1 MGTNTKM
8 DRVTRDISVRKM
20 LALNEFIGTDE
31 SFERPLGCWSPSDHN
46 SYLESVWSRDNANP
60 IVVSNNNESRQFS
73 QNIGNT
79 SSQNYF
85 NTQLSQNNKFTSIDG
100 QHRRNAIK
108 EFVKGDRNF
117 TGIAEDHEGNKQFF
131 RSVHFKDLPEQFQ
144 DSFMESEIVW
154 QEYTLTRSQM
164 SVLWR
169 RINSGATPTAQQMRN
184 AIQTPIAAWTR
195 SMASNYKDLWSYVYT
210 SSSRMQAHELV
221 TKTYTHIDNTSNGVK
236 REKLDALYIKGE
248 GETSF
253 SAAYSTYVRDATEQV
268 VQKLKQVV
276 TSKAKEKEVI
286 PLILV
291 LCKVVE
297 EGLQVDDPAKFRQQV
312 VNTDESLSDASH
324 FAYGAAKQQ
333 AAKQQSEE
341 PKESDYYFKQ
351 CNSNWGNPS
360 RARRQ
365 ATLWAEI
372 SADLAKHGLSDPS
385 LEESVAAK

>member
-85 NTQLSQNNKFTSIDG
+85 NTQLSKNNKFTSIDG

-131 RSVHFKDLPEQFQ
+131 RSIHFKDLPEQFQ

-154 QEYTLTRSQM
+154 QEYTLTRSHM

-169 RINSGATPTAQQMRN
+169 RINSGASPTAQQMRN
-184 AIQTPIAAWTR
+184 AIQTPIAKWTR
-195 SMASNYKDLWSYVYT
+195 NMAHAYKDLWGYLYGNGSK
-210 SSSRMQAHELV
+210 MKQHELV
-221 TKTYTHIDNTSNGVK
+221 TKIYSHIDNFKNDVGPT
-236 REKLDALYIKGE
+236 KLDALYMEGE
-248 GETSF
+248 GKTSF
-253 SAAYSTYVRDATEQV
+253 SATYNTYVKDSTEQV
-268 VQKLKQVV
+268 IQKLSQVV
-276 TSKAKEKEVI
+276 ASKAAEKEVI

-291 LCKVVE
+291 LCKIVE
-297 EGLQVDDPAKFRQQV
+297 EDLQIDDFAKFRKAV
-312 VNTDESLSDASH
+312 VATDEVLSDASH
-324 FAYGAAKQQ
+324 YAFGADNQR

-351 CNSNWGNPS
+351 CNRNWGKPS

-385 LEESVAAK
+385 LEELVAAK